1 MKAPT
6 TKLSKVKMPTMK
18 ISAGEKPTIA
28 KRPRLQ
34 SVYKLRIAKDA

>member
-1 MKAPT
+1 MKIQA

-34 SVYKLRIAKDA
+34 SVYNLKIAKS